1 MKRIN
6 NINSIIGSVLVVITM
21 LLMMT
26 STSSATWG
34 NYSNYNNHKKSYN
47 NYYNYYKGF
56 KGSYSSK
63 DSKGSDGSNGSSD
76 CSHYKKL
83 ADKYLKIYY
92 QCYNYKYYKKYLYN
106 MEKYKKCQAQTP
118 VGCHKYK
125 ALANK
130 YLAAYYNCGYY
141 CYYQYYC
148 YYINLY
154 KKCIANMNPVG
165 SVCGLVFED
174 VNKNNSYDKYSDR
187 PLSKVKIK
195 ITDSK
200 GKVTYT
206 STGNSGYYSAK
217 EIAVG
222 SAVVKIVTSTLANSQ
237 KAKLVVGTDPTS
249 VNIRKNCEVWEEC
262 NGYTFGAKPLIATLT
277 NDSNNE
283 GNNLTHIVKMT
294 SSSPVEESYVFA
306 LTDITTTSADYGTP
320 MFTQGVT
327 YDVNTGKITVPENV
341 ERFYIIVPSNIDNI
355 FEGNESYTIKVSTK
369 TATGTIID
377 TDIQPNIGSVSNAT
391 ALEGT
396 LLTHIVMLQNI
407 SINDEVYD
415 FKIEGITAT
424 EGQDY
429 TVPVTFTNGV
439 SYDSA
444 TGKIKVPAGVTTFN
458 ILVATTRDDFYE
470 GKETYKIMVAD
481 KTATGTI
488 LDNDGEPT
496 VSITGPNGGNATVIE
511 GQDLVF
517 TVGLSNPSAE
527 DVVIDLNT
535 ADGSAGNPEDYTEKI
550 ETVTIPAGSTS
561 VSFTVS
567 TIDDLIDENN
577 ETMTLNGAVTSGNTS
592 NTATVGTGTILDN
605 DGEPTVSITGPN
617 GGNATVIEGQ
627 DLVFTVGLSN
637 PSAEDV
643 VIDLNTAD
651 GSAGNPEDYTEKI
664 ETVTIPAGSTS
675 VSFTVSTIDD
685 LIDENNETMT
695 LNGAVTSGNTSN
707 TATVGTGTILDND
720 GAVKVASVTSDSV
733 VEGNTLVHTV
743 TMTGLSAKDE
753 IYYFTHDPAT
763 ATADDYITAVFSD
776 GVILNSTGTITVP
789 SGLMSFSISVKTIDD
804 TKYEASETYN
814 LTVGEQQATGTIRD
828 IAPHA
833 LLRDDTRTIDP
844 EETITFSIINND
856 KEVIPNTI
864 FLHKPLGVE
873 AIEEDIDGD
882 GNIDKITV
890 KDEGVWSV
898 DNSGNVTFVP
908 SPLVNS
914 LNLPAPITYTVNG
927 YTEEIASVI
936 IVINDN

>member
-605 DGEPTVSITGPN
+605 DG
-617 GGNATVIEGQ
+617 
-627 DLVFTVGLSN
+627 
-637 PSAEDV
+637 
-643 VIDLNTAD
+643 
-651 GSAGNPEDYTEKI
+651 
-664 ETVTIPAGSTS
+664 
-675 VSFTVSTIDD
+675 
-685 LIDENNETMT
+685 
-695 LNGAVTSGNTSN
+695 
-707 TATVGTGTILDND
+707 
-720 GAVKVASVTSDSV
+720 AVKVASVTSDSV